1 MTTPD
6 TPYRFE
12 LELTVSA
19 TPEQVWDAIAS
30 ADGISAWM
38 LPTELD
44 PREGG
49 AVTFHMGPDGASEGT
64 VTAFEPTRRIAYEED
79 WATLVG
85 HAGADVTP
93 LATEFLVE
101 ARSGGTCVVRVVS
114 SAYGTGADW
123 ENEFWGEMETGWAPM
138 LDNLRIYLT
147 HFAGQHATATT
158 STATFTVTPVEA
170 IDRVRAA
177 LGVGTVGDHIDAAGV
192 DGVVERTIAQH
203 FLVRIERPVPGLVS
217 CFSFGDRRRR
227 GGQPVRLPL
236 RTRRSGRR
244 RTASAGVAVVARGA
258 RSRPGGRAHIMSNA
272 PDAVLVAAGA
282 SDTVPAAMIIAAIAA
297 HLPSQRPS
305 QLDRHRSA

>member
-49 AVTFHMGPDGASEGT
+49 AVKFHMGPDGASEGT

-93 LATEFLVE
+93 LVTEFLVE

-123 ENEFWGEMETGWAPM
+123 ENEFWGEMNAGCWC
-138 LDNLRIYLT
+138 LD
-147 HFAGQHATATT
+147 
-158 STATFTVTPVEA
+158 E
-170 IDRVRAA
+170 
-177 LGVGTVGDHIDAAGV
+177 
-192 DGVVERTIAQH
+192 
-203 FLVRIERPVPGLVS
+203 
-217 CFSFGDRRRR
+217 
-227 GGQPVRLPL
+227 
-236 RTRRSGRR
+236 
-244 RTASAGVAVVARGA
+244 
-258 RSRPGGRAHIMSNA
+258 
-272 PDAVLVAAGA
+272 GA
-282 SDTVPAAMIIAAIAA
+282 SDRDSRSRGLGIAGVRCARR
-297 HLPSQRPS
+297 LNEE
-305 QLDRHRSA
+305 QLGLFFGERLMLDTDRHDEELSRTEDDLSVG

>member
-6 TPYRFE
+6 TPHRFE
-12 LELTVSA
+12 LEFTVSA

-38 LPTELD
+38 LQTELD

-49 AVTFHMGPDGASEGT
+49 AVRFDMGPDGASEGT
-64 VTAFEPTRRIAYEED
+64 VTAFEPTRRIVYEED

-93 LATEFLVE
+93 LVTEFLVE
-101 ARSGGTCVVRVVS
+101 AQSGGTCVVRVVT

-123 ENEFWGEMETGWAPM
+123 EHEFWGEMETGWAPM
-138 LDNLRIYLT
+138 LDRLRIYLT
-147 HFAGQHATATT
+147 HFAGQRATATT
-158 STATFTVTPVEA
+158 SSATFAVTPVEA

-177 LGVGTVGDHIDAAGV
+177 LGVGTAGDHIDAAGV

-217 CFSFGDRRRR
+217 CFSHGTD
-227 GGQPVRLPL
+227 
-236 RTRRSGRR
+236 
-244 RTASAGVAVVARGA
+244 AGAVVNLSAYLYGPDGAAAAERLRPEWQSLLEALARDQVVVPTHGTSWRTCA
-258 RSRPGGRAHIMSNA
+258 R
-272 PDAVLVAAGA
+272 
-282 SDTVPAAMIIAAIAA
+282 
-297 HLPSQRPS
+297 
-305 QLDRHRSA
+305 

>member
-6 TPYRFE
+6 TPHRFE
-12 LELTVSA
+12 LELTVPA
-19 TPEQVWDAIAS
+19 TAEQVWDAIAS

-49 AVTFHMGPDGASEGT
+49 AVKFHMGPDGASEGT
-64 VTAFEPTRRIAYEED
+64 VTAFEPPRRIAYEED
-79 WATLVG
+79 WATLLG

-101 ARSGGTCVVRVVS
+101 ARSGGTCVVRVIS

-138 LDNLRIYLT
+138 LDNLRVYLT
-147 HFAGQHATATT
+147 HFAGQRATATT
-158 STATFTVTPVEA
+158 STATFTATADEA

-177 LGVGTVGDHIDAAGV
+177 LGVSAIGDHIDAAGV
-192 DGVVERTIAQH
+192 EGVVERMIAHH

-217 CFSFGDRRRR
+217 CFAFGTDADAM
-227 GGQPVRLPL
+227 VNL
-236 RTRRSGRR
+236 
-244 RTASAGVAVVARGA
+244 SAYLYG
-258 RSRPGGRAHIMSNA
+258 
-272 PDAVLVAAGA
+272 PDGAGA
-282 SDTVPAAMIIAAIAA
+282 AERLRPQWQSLLEELAGEQAAVPT
-297 HLPSQRPS
+297 S
-305 QLDRHRSA
+305 

>member
-12 LELTVSA
+12 YELTVSA

-38 LPTELD
+38 LQTDLD
-44 PREGG
+44 PRVGG
-49 AVTFHMGPDGASEGT
+49 HVTFHMGPEGASEGT

-85 HAGADVTP
+85 DPGADVTP
-93 LATEFLVE
+93 LATEFVVE

-147 HFAGQHATATT
+147 HFAGQRATATT
-158 STATFTVTPVEA
+158 STATFDVAPVEA
-170 IDRVRAA
+170 FERVRAA
-177 LGVGTVGDHIDAAGV
+177 LGVGAAGEHLDAAGV
-192 DGVVERTIAQH
+192 GGVVERTIAHH
-203 FLVRIERPVPGLVS
+203 FLVRIDRPVLGLVS
-217 CFSFGDRRRR
+217 CFSFGTDTAATVSLSAYLYGPDGAAAAERL
-227 GGQPVRLPL
+227 QPQWQSLL
-236 RTRRSGRR
+236 EEL
-244 RTASAGVAVVARGA
+244 AG
-258 RSRPGGRAHIMSNA
+258 
-272 PDAVLVAAGA
+272 DE
-282 SDTVPAAMIIAAIAA
+282 AIATT
-297 HLPSQRPS
+297 S
-305 QLDRHRSA
+305 